1 MTTIPEALAIAF
13 AQHERGNLA
22 AAERIYRQI
31 VEAEPTHA
39 EAWHLLGVA
48 AHQAGRHAEAIT
60 SIGHALALAGP
71 NAAYLNHLGAAHGA
85 LQNLEQAEAAFRQAL
100 QLAPA
105 DSQTH
110 YNLAALLN
118 LQGHTDAA
126 IASYRRAIELN
137 PRFAEAQFNLGN
149 LLRDRQQLAEAERC
163 YAAALAARPGY
174 LKAATSLANVLS
186 LQDKQPEAEAAWRQ
200 IVALD
205 PNSADSHFRL
215 GSLLQAQGRNREAA
229 DELQAAVYANP
240 RLVEAQNNLGC
251 VLRSLGELDRA
262 EQCFRLAL
270 AEQSDFAEALNN
282 LGSVLHK
289 KKDYDAAVDC
299 FRRALALRPDF
310 SQAHNNLGAV
320 LLDQKQP
327 DAALE
332 HYRRALELDPASSEV
347 LINIGSALQMQG
359 DMAAAVDYHRR
370 ALAIDPRAHR
380 AHFSLG
386 AAAHFAQQVDE
397 ALAHYDEAIRLKPD
411 YAEAYYNRSFVW
423 LSQGDFPRGWRDYEW
438 RFRCEDYQGRRF
450 GAPRWDGS
458 SLAGRTLLIHAEQGL
473 GDTFHFIRYARLAE
487 RLGGPIVVEV
497 QPALVP
503 LLTASGYR
511 NLLAGGSP
519 LPPFDVHA
527 SLMSMPGL
535 LATTV
540 DTVPADVP
548 YLSTDPELVARWR
561 ERLAATPG
569 FKVGIVWQGNPSYTF
584 DRFRSIPLL
593 EFAPLAAVPG
603 VELLSLQKNAGV
615 EQIAALEG
623 RFRVR
628 DLGSTLDVTVGAFL
642 ETAAVMA
649 NLDLL
654 VTSDTAA
661 AHLAGGLGVP
671 VWLVLGKACEWRWMN
686 DRTDSPW
693 YPTMRL
699 FRQSRQGDWSDVFRA
714 MQRELTELVRRRPP
728 AS

>member
-1 MTTIPEALAIAF
+1 VTTIPEALAIAF
-13 AQHERGNLA
+13 AQHERGNLP

-31 VEAEPTHA
+31 VDAEPTHA

-48 AHQAGRHAEAIT
+48 AHQAGRHAEAIA
-60 SIGHALALAGP
+60 SIGQALALAGP

-85 LQNLEQAEAAFRQAL
+85 LQNLDQAEAAFRQAL
-100 QLAPA
+100 ELAPA

-118 LQGHTDAA
+118 LQGQSEAA

-149 LLRDRQQLAEAERC
+149 LLRDREQLAEAEGC
-163 YAAALAARPGY
+163 YAVALAARPGY
-174 LKAATSLANVLS
+174 LKAATSLANVLA

-200 IVALD
+200 VVALD
-205 PNSADSHFRL
+205 PQSADAHFRL
-215 GSLLQAQGRNREAA
+215 GSLLQSQARDRESA
-229 DELQAAVYANP
+229 DELQAAVYSNP

-289 KKDYDAAVDC
+289 KKDYEAAVDC

-320 LLDQKQP
+320 LLDHKQP
-327 DAALE
+327 EAALE
-332 HYRRALELDPASSEV
+332 QYRRALELDPTSSEV

-386 AAAHFAQQVDE
+386 AAAHFAQQVNE

-423 LSQGDFPRGWRDYEW
+423 LSQGDFSRGWRDYEW
-438 RFRCEDYQGRRF
+438 RFHCEDYQGRRF
-450 GAPRWDGS
+450 ETPRWDGS
-458 SLAGRTLLIHAEQGL
+458 PLAGRTLLIHAEQGL
-473 GDTFHFIRYARLAE
+473 GDTLHFIRYARLAD

-503 LLTASGYR
+503 LLTASGYQ

-519 LPPFDVHA
+519 LPTFDVHA

-540 DTVPADVP
+540 DTVPANVP

-561 ERLAATPG
+561 ERLAETPG
-569 FKVGIVWQGNPSYTF
+569 FKIGIVWQGNPAYTF
-584 DRFRSIPLL
+584 DRFRSIPLA
-593 EFAPLAAVPG
+593 EFSPLAVVPG
-603 VELLSLQKNAGV
+603 VELLSLQKNAGI
-615 EQIAALEG
+615 EQIAALER
-623 RFRVR
+623 RFRVC
-628 DLGSTLDVTVGAFL
+628 DLGSTLDLTVGPFL
-642 ETAAVMA
+642 EMAAVMA

-654 VTSDTAA
+654 ITSDTAA

-671 VWLVLGKACEWRWMN
+671 VWLALGKACEWRWMN
-686 DRTDSPW
+686 DRSDSPW

-699 FRQSRQGDWSDVFRA
+699 FRQSRHGDWSDVFRA
-714 MQRELTELVRRRPP
+714 MQREVTELVRHRPP
-728 AS
+728 GS